1 LSSHEPQRA
10 RPVIVHVID
19 SLVRG
24 GAETLLVNLLPALAQ
39 RYDIIL
45 VTLRPDRDV
54 PAEDVACR
62 EYHCLG
68 YTGAASLAAC
78 AWKLRRI
85 IRSHRPDLVR
95 AQLYL
100 SSVVA
105 RLATPRE
112 VPLVFSIHNPMSA
125 DSYRRNRLALPL
137 EKLTYRKRHALISV
151 SDDALRDFDR
161 WVGVK
166 GRSYVL
172 HNFINPAYLE
182 ASSVRDSVGRPI
194 RMVAVGMLKEQ
205 KNYFYLIEAFRKLKG
220 REVSLDIYGEG
231 PLRAKLQ
238 AEIDRHGLPITLKG
252 KRGDIYKVL
261 PDYDLYVMSSAYEG
275 FGIAPV
281 EAMAIGLP
289 ALLSDLPVLREISGG
304 SALFFDP
311 TDPAALVRIVERILA
326 GEVDLKA
333 LSEGGIARAASRYQK
348 SDYVEKLGA
357 IYSELMDA

>member
-1 LSSHEPQRA
+1 LSAPDRRRP

-24 GAETLLVNLLPALAQ
+24 GAETLLVNLLPALAE
-39 RYDIIL
+39 RYDIVL
-45 VTLRPDRDV
+45 VTLRPERDFA
-54 PAEDVACR
+54 PEDVVCR

-68 YTGAASLAAC
+68 YTGAASLASC

-85 IRSHRPDLVR
+85 IRRHRPDLVR

-105 RLATPRE
+105 RLATPRGI
-112 VPLVFSIHNPMSA
+112 PLVFSIHNPMSE
-125 DSYRRNRLALPL
+125 DSYRKNRLALPL

-151 SDDALRDFDR
+151 SEDALRDFDR

-166 GRSYVL
+166 GRAYIL
-172 HNFINPAYLE
+172 YNFINPAYLE
-182 ASSVRDSVGRPI
+182 AARVRDGVGRCV
-194 RMVAVGMLKEQ
+194 RMVAVGMLKKQ
-205 KNYFYLIEAFRKLKG
+205 KNYFYLIEAFRQLEG
-220 REVSLDIYGEG
+220 RDISLDIYGEG

-252 KRGDIYKVL
+252 KRGDIYEVL
-261 PDYDLYVMSSAYEG
+261 PDYDLYVMSSSYEG

-281 EAMAIGLP
+281 EAMAAGLP
-289 ALLSDLPVLREISGG
+289 ALLSDLPVLREVSGG
-304 SALFFDP
+304 NALFFDP
-311 TDPAALVRIVERILA
+311 ADPAALVDILDRILA

-333 LSEGGIARAASRYQK
+333 LSAGGIERATSCFQK
-348 SDYVEKLGA
+348 DAYVEKLGA
-357 IYSELMDA
+357 IYSELMSA